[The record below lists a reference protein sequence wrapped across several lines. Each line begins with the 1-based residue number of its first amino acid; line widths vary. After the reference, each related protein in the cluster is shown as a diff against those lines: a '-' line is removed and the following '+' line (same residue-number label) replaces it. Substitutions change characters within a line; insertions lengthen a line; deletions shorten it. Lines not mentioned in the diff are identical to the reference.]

1 MGSFVATKTE
11 DRYCSLQRSTTWWA
25 HCHTWTS
32 RVVSRL
38 MLSLSPL
45 SFHADVSKTCIELK
59 KHLITASYVDGET
72 SM

>member
-1 MGSFVATKTE
+1 
-11 DRYCSLQRSTTWWA
+11 
-25 HCHTWTS
+25 
-32 RVVSRL
+32 

-59 KHLITASYVDGET
+59 KHLITACYVDGET